1 MPELTAVTPM
11 KINSA
16 RQLAVDILGRF
27 QQGEKT
33 LDDYLDQA
41 DARIRELERKDRALM
56 HALVL
61 GVLRWQG
68 RLDWI
73 IDQLANRPAKSI
85 DPPVRTILRL
95 GLFQL
100 LHMDRIPVS
109 AAVNTSVE
117 LTKWAKRPWASGFV
131 NKVLR
136 RAANDRQWMDTLD
149 AIQDPVQSLAVQHAF
164 PAWLVERW
172 MRRWGIAETRRLC
185 AALNEVPTI
194 SLRANTLKTS
204 RDALIQA
211 LRQEADR
218 VEPSP
223 YTPEGVVVARLLR
236 PLAQWQAFLDGWF
249 QVQDESS
256 QLVAHLLMP
265 GPTHRV
271 WDACAGLGTKT
282 AHLAQLMDNR
292 GFLMAGDLRVEKLRR
307 LKIEFS
313 RLGIRNARFC
323 AADLNRDLPF
333 KHAPLFDRIL
343 VDAPCSGLGVLQ
355 KNPDGKWR
363 TTLESLTRHHHRQR
377 HFLNR
382 AAPFLQPGGIL
393 VYSVCS
399 FEPEETHLVVE
410 EFLHDHPQF
419 DISPVATVQVQS
431 PAARFASGPYMTILP
446 QRHRL
451 NGFFAAVLIKR

>member
-1 MPELTAVTPM
+1 MRAVTRM
-11 KINSA
+11 KTNSA
-16 RQLAVDILGRF
+16 RQLAVDILGRVR
-27 QQGEKT
+27 QGDQT
-33 LDDYLDQA
+33 LDYYLDQA
-41 DARIRELERKDRALM
+41 DAPIRELERKDRALT

-73 IDQLANRPAKSI
+73 IDRLADRPARSI

-109 AAVNTSVE
+109 AAVNTSVD
-117 LTKWAKRPWASGFV
+117 LAKRAKRPWAAGFV

-136 RAANDRQWMDTLD
+136 RASSDRQWMDTLD
-149 AIQDPVQSLAVQHAF
+149 AIQDPIQSIAVRHAF

-172 MRRWGIAETRRLC
+172 VRRWGAAETRRLC
-185 AALNEVPTI
+185 EVLNEVPAI
-194 SLRANTLKTS
+194 CLRANTLKTS
-204 RDALIQA
+204 REALIQA

-236 PLAQWQAFLDGWF
+236 PMAQWQAFLNGWF

-256 QLVAHLLMP
+256 QMVAQLLTP
-265 GPTHRV
+265 ASTHRV
-271 WDACAGLGTKT
+271 WEACAGLGTKT

-292 GFLMAGDLRVEKLRR
+292 GFLLAGDLQVEKLRR
-307 LKIEFS
+307 LKLDFG

-323 AADLNRDLPF
+323 AADLNRDIPF
-333 KHAPLFDRIL
+333 KNAPLFDRIL

-363 TTLESLTRHHHRQR
+363 ASLDALTRHHRRQR
-377 HFLNR
+377 HFLDR
-382 AAPFLQPGGIL
+382 AAPLLRPGGVL

-399 FEPEETHLVVE
+399 FEPEETQLVVE

-419 DISPVATVQVQS
+419 DISPVATAQVQS
-431 PAARFASGPYMTILP
+431 PAASFASGPYMTILP
-446 QRHRL
+446 QHHRL
-451 NGFFAAVLIKR
+451 SGFFAAVLIKR